1 MPLFSAGFCHRF
13 RALSPKFFLFNH
25 GIMRA
30 SSCAMLEKDMNYRY
44 SIGTLDT
51 QIAFSIF
58 WI

>member
-1 MPLFSAGFCHRF
+1 MLLFSAGFCHRF
-13 RALSPKFFLFNH
+13 RTSPKIFFLFNH

-51 QIAFSIF
+51 QIALSIF